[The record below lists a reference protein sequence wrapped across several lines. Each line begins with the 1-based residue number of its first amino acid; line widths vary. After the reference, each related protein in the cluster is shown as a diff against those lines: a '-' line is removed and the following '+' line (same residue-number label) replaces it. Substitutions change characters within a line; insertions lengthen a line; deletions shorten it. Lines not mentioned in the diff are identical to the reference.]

1 MRRRHRKSRRQEP
14 AKQEKGLKWTVTLVG
29 VCATFAAWGY
39 SINSPLWAS
48 ILYFVSVLFAIAA
61 VWELFPFRAN
71 VKTIIAAL
79 LVLAFI
85 IVDAAWIRY
94 ATRPSFVFL
103 IPGVWL
109 NGDTWDFIVNHR
121 GREPLYNV
129 EIVLVDEDRAASLRA
144 QGAITPAD
152 VATEQTVVR
161 FPEIHPKG
169 GGSTFAKQILWKPF
183 SPQHAHFSIVVSSR
197 ASKMVE
203 DLRIER
209 FGDTWLYRMTVKDG
223 LTGSVL
229 DRATKVFSR
238 VHAVLTAS
246 RLVPEGHVLVPLNPS
261 GQRANGVSV
270 CCNRC
275 KGEKGTSDFWA

>member
-169 GGSTFAKQILWKPF
+169 GGSTFVKQILWKSF
-183 SPQHAHFSIVVSSR
+183 S
-197 ASKMVE
+197 
-203 DLRIER
+203 L
-209 FGDTWLYRMTVKDG
+209 
-223 LTGSVL
+223 
-229 DRATKVFSR
+229 
-238 VHAVLTAS
+238 
-246 RLVPEGHVLVPLNPS
+246 
-261 GQRANGVSV
+261 
-270 CCNRC
+270 
-275 KGEKGTSDFWA
+275 

>member
-229 DRATKVFSR
+229 AACQDSGLPGANST
-238 VHAVLTAS
+238 VLP
-246 RLVPEGHVLVPLNPS
+246 RCFPEFTQS
-261 GQRANGVSV
+261 
-270 CCNRC
+270 
-275 KGEKGTSDFWA
+275 